1 MCAER
6 SASNRGKRFSDK
18 TNMVQ
23 YWVDGFGNSEIDS
36 DFIKNWRRDIVK
48 IKPVFKIN
56 NKGENVLGHSA
67 PYPSEIPN
75 MAIKYFSFPGDLV
88 LDPFAGSFT
97 TCISAKN
104 LGRVG
109 IGCEINK
116 DMYREAIVSKIQ
128 SETSFLS
135 SENSF
140 IELN

>member
-1 MCAER
+1 
-6 SASNRGKRFSDK
+6 
-18 TNMVQ
+18 MVQ
-23 YWVDGFGNSEIDS
+23 YWVDYFGDS
-36 DFIKNWRRDIVK
+36 DIEPDFIKNWRRDIVK

-67 PYPSEIPN
+67 PYPVEIPN

-109 IGCEINK
+109 IGCEINQE
-116 DMYREAIVSKIQ
+116 MYRDAIISKIQ
-128 SETSFLS
+128 SETSILS
-135 SENSF
+135 LEENF
-140 IELN
+140 FELN